1 MIDALLDHFGS
12 QYRMAKELGVDR
24 GAVSQWVKN
33 HTIPPQRLIQL
44 ERITN
49 GEFKAIDLDD
59 WQQSM
64 LTPVTGNKY
73 PLPTDEQITEAR
85 CKQCPS
91 FMKASPDK
99 VRVAFA
105 FLDAQKL
112 VKVGKTPCALK
123 HFVESWAGVH
133 ISKEDVEVAATLHP
147 NIEGEYPYY
156 NLASN
161 LIMPCY
167 QRLNGL
173 QTPFKDG
180 YRFRHTDYTKAEC
193 PEQHYSRLDGETPPD
208 FIRG

>member
-1 MIDALLDHFGS
+1 MIDDLLDHFGS

-44 ERITN
+44 ERLTE
-49 GEFKAIDLDD
+49 GKFKAVDLDD

-64 LTPVTGNKY
+64 LTPTIGNKY
-73 PLPTDEQITEAR
+73 PLPTDKQIAEVR
-85 CKQCPS
+85 QKHCPS
-91 FMKASPDK
+91 FLSASCDK

-105 FLDAQKL
+105 FLDAQKT

-123 HFVESWAGVH
+123 HYVESWSGLH
-133 ISKEDVEVAATLHP
+133 ISKEDVEVAAILHP
-147 NIEGEYPYY
+147 DIEGEYPYY
-156 NLASN
+156 NLSAN

-173 QTPFKDG
+173 KDAFKDS
-180 YRFRHTDYTKAEC
+180 YPFRHTDYTKAEC
-193 PEQHYSRLDGETPPD
+193 PEQHYSRLDGQTPPD